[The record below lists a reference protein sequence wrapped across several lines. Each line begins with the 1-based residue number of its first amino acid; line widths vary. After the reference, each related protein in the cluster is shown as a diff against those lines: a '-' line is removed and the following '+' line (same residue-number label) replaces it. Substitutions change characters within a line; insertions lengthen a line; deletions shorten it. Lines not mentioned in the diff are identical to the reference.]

1 VSPDGTLNLPWEHT
15 DTQSPAGL
23 GMRDHVIVCGLQG
36 VGLRIVEQL
45 HLSGTPVLV
54 IDDAADSRFA
64 RLLEDWGVPH
74 LRRSAYMGDAL
85 LEAGLND
92 ALAVVCAEVKEIH
105 ALETALRIREIRPD
119 IRIVTQMAN
128 PSVGR
133 ALERVSG
140 RGSVL
145 DVATLAGPSFVE
157 ACLGRNA
164 HDIELGGVQFA
175 VVQVDV
181 PTTEAAHATF
191 RGHFGNLAPVAI
203 MPGDGGEMARCPG
216 RDHKLVAG
224 DRVAVLGTEDELRL
238 GGIDPRRTPKAPH
251 RRVALTKR
259 LARQAAGIVE
269 ADNRA
274 LTFVVAGLLALV
286 AIATVILRFT
296 YHVKG
301 THGHLSL
308 VTAAYF
314 TVETVATVGYG
325 DFSFAA
331 QSEGMKIFAIVLIAL
346 GVALVST
353 AFALFTNILVSR
365 RIERSLGRRQ
375 VPGMAGHIVVIGL
388 GAVGIAVV
396 QGLIAEGQRV
406 VVIERDDNNR
416 FLAQARAFGVPV
428 VIADA
433 TQLQTHRMVNLDD
446 AAAVAVLTS
455 ADLTNIETG
464 LAIRESLGDRW
475 EDVPVVLRVFDRDL
489 ARMMEQ
495 SFGFRHVRST
505 SALAAPWFVG
515 AALGLHVLSTFYVDQ
530 QPFLVGRVLVA
541 PEGGLQGL
549 AMADLGARTRVIALS
564 RAAEGGQLEHPPR
577 RGTRFA
583 GGDEAYLLGPY
594 EELLRVLRRDQ
605 PHPTS
610 FGPGPDEDEEQPTH

>member
-1 VSPDGTLNLPWEHT
+1 MALHVDPE
-15 DTQSPAGL
+15 
-23 GMRDHVIVCGLQG
+23 MRDHVIVCGLQG
-36 VGLRIVEQL
+36 VGLRIVEQFY
-45 HLSGTPVLV
+45 LSDVPVV
-54 IDDAADSRFA
+54 VVDAEADVRFT
-64 RLLEDWGVPH
+64 RILEDWGVPH
-74 LRRSAYMGDAL
+74 LQRSAYMGDAL
-85 LEAGLND
+85 LEAGLAN

-119 IRIVTQMAN
+119 VRMVTQLAN
-128 PSVGR
+128 PSVAR

-140 RGSVL
+140 KGSVL

-181 PTTEAAHATF
+181 AESEAAHSTF

-203 MPGDGGEMARCPG
+203 MPADGGDMVQCPG
-216 RDHKLVAG
+216 RDHKVVAG
-224 DRVAVLGTEDELRL
+224 DRVAVLGTEEELTL
-238 GGIDPRRTPKAPH
+238 GGIDSRRTRRAPQ
-251 RRVALTKR
+251 RTVAISRR
-259 LARQAAGIVE
+259 LARQAAVIMEEG
-269 ADNRA
+269 NKA
-274 LTFVVAGLLALV
+274 LTFVVAGLVALIV
-286 AIATVILRFT
+286 ASTIVLRFT
-296 YHVKG
+296 YHVPRG
-301 THGHLSL
+301 QGGGHLGL
-308 VTAAYF
+308 LTAAYF

-325 DFSFAA
+325 DFSFSTQDAV
-331 QSEGMKIFAIVLIAL
+331 MRVYAIVLIAI

-375 VPGMAGHIVVIGL
+375 VPGMVDHIVVIGL

-416 FLAQARAFGVPV
+416 FLAQARSLGVPV

-433 TQLQTHRMVNLDD
+433 TQLQTHRMVNLND

-475 EDVPVVLRVFDRDL
+475 EQVPVVLRVFDRDL

-515 AALGLHVLSTFYVDQ
+515 AALGLDVLSTFYVDQ
-530 QPFLVGRVLVA
+530 QPFLVGRVTVA
-541 PEGGLQGL
+541 PQGGLQGL
-549 AMADLGARTRVIALS
+549 AMADLSARTRVIALS

-605 PHPTS
+605 ALA
-610 FGPGPDEDEEQPTH
+610 PGSGA

>member
-1 VSPDGTLNLPWEHT
+1 
-15 DTQSPAGL
+15 
-23 GMRDHVIVCGLQG
+23 MRDHVIVCGLQG

-54 IDDAADSRFA
+54 VDDSADSRFA

-74 LRRSAYMGDAL
+74 LRRSAYLGDAL
-85 LEAGLND
+85 LDAGLD
-92 ALAVVCAEVKEIH
+92 HAIAVVCAEVKEIH

-119 IRIVTQMAN
+119 VRIVTQLAN
-128 PSVGR
+128 PSVAR

-140 RGSVL
+140 QGSVL
-145 DVATLAGPSFVE
+145 DVATLAGPAFVE

-164 HDIELGGVQFA
+164 HDIELAGVQFA
-175 VVQVDV
+175 VVQVEV
-181 PTTEAAHATF
+181 AESEAAHATF

-203 MPGDGGEMARCPG
+203 MPGDGGEMVQCPG
-216 RDHKLVAG
+216 RDHKVIAG
-224 DRVAVLGTEDELRL
+224 DRVAVLGTEEELIL
-238 GGIDPRRTPKAPH
+238 GGIDPRRTQRAPH
-251 RRVALTKR
+251 RKVAITTR
-259 LARQAAGIVE
+259 IARQAAVVMDE
-269 ADNRA
+269 DNKA
-274 LTFVVAGLLALV
+274 LTFVMAGLVALV
-286 AIATVILRFT
+286 VLATIILRFT
-296 YHVKG
+296 YHDDG
-301 THGHLSL
+301 ASGHFGLL
-308 VTAAYF
+308 TAAYF
-314 TVETVATVGYG
+314 TIETVATVGYG
-325 DFSFAA
+325 DYSFAA
-331 QSEGMKIFAIVLIAL
+331 QSGGLKVFAIVLIAL

-375 VPGMAGHIVVIGL
+375 VPGMTDHIVVIGL

-396 QGLIAEGQRV
+396 QGLIAEGRRV

-416 FLAQARAFGVPV
+416 YLAQARALGVPV

-433 TQLQTHRMVNLDD
+433 TQLQTHRMVNLGD
-446 AAAVAVLTS
+446 ASAVAVLTS

-475 EDVPVVLRVFDRDL
+475 EDVPVVLRVFDREL

-530 QPFLVGRVLVA
+530 QPFLVGRVQVSA
-541 PEGGLQGL
+541 QGGLQGL
-549 AMADLGARTRVIALS
+549 AMADLGASTRVIALS

-605 PHPTS
+605 PLAS
-610 FGPGPDEDEEQPTH
+610 SAQQEPDAE